1 MNVTTA
7 KWLEI
12 VRFELFYQLRR
23 KSTWI
28 LFAITLFPLLGQTN
42 GQVMAAHER
51 GILFCAPLYVAESSV
66 VMGLILF
73 LVMAAITGDA
83 ATRDVQTRM
92 EPLMHAAPIGRAAYL
107 GGRFFGAF
115 TMSALLLLLVP
126 LALIGATFVHPDLTP
141 ELAGPFRSAAFLQTY
156 FLLLLPNAFV
166 ATALMFALAT
176 LVRHTLGSYAG
187 AAMVLAASVLSGQ
200 VVGRMLGHWKLAKLL
215 DPIGHTA
222 LAVMADTWSPA
233 DLKARLVGLDGGLLG
248 NRLLW
253 LGVACMALAFTYAR
267 FRHGANAGTARWWQ
281 RRRTAR
287 ARAGDQDEPAIARS
301 APLTVLDIPRTFG
314 AAGRTRQTLAVA
326 RDSIRELTTRWSWLV
341 LPYFACHMTV
351 AMRELKLRGT
361 PVLPTTGHV
370 LQTFY
375 ELPPLFIVTIF
386 VFAILAAGELVW
398 RERDA
403 NIQALSDAAPVPNWV
418 GFAGKLLGLWF
429 VIVALRAL
437 LMLTGM
443 VMQVRLG
450 WYDFDPALYFKIVFG
465 LDLVGPLVFALL
477 ALSVHVLV
485 NQKQVGH
492 VAVLAVVMAGTLLG
506 ESFGIEH
513 PLLLPFAIPGWRY
526 SVIGGFDP
534 FLGRYL
540 WFMLYWAAWA
550 LVLAMVARLFW
561 VRGVEPGIRERVRIA
576 RRRLR
581 GWTAGAAAAALGL
594 VLLTGGFIFYNTNI
608 LNTYRSTAETAQRQ
622 ADYERRYRRYSAAP
636 QPQLTAT
643 KLNVEIYPER
653 REGDVRG
660 IYTLANRTARPIDT
674 IHVAVSSE
682 VETSEIE
689 FDRPARVTLRDD
701 DLGHRIYVMEQ
712 PLRPG
717 DSLRMSWK
725 VRYHPRGF
733 PARTISTA
741 VIRNGSFI
749 EMNEWMPLI
758 GYQPGRE
765 LSDAIERK
773 EHGLPPRPNVPS
785 LDDVQARLDPRGE
798 ERFDLDVTVGTA
810 ANQTAVAPGELLGTW
825 TRNSRRYFHY
835 VSAPVGSGFAL
846 FSANYGVRKAQW
858 GDVAIEVDHDPAHPM
873 NVDRIIRSAKASL
886 DQYTKRFGPY
896 PYKVLR
902 FVEYIRK
909 DGGAHSANAT
919 IWYSEVF
926 PLFDP
931 DHDERRIDLPF
942 AVVAHEVAHQFQV
955 APARVEGIALLSE
968 SFAWY
973 AAMGVIEQEYG
984 AAHLARFL
992 DFMRRDY
999 LNPRSRAD
1007 VPLLRASDRFLGYR
1021 KGPFA
1026 MYALREYVG
1035 QEKVDL
1041 AWRRLIAK
1049 HASHEPPFATSLDL
1063 LHELEQVTPD
1073 SLRPLLGDLLERN
1086 TFWEL
1091 ETRKAIMQPAPNG
1104 GWQVRLEIAAKKVA
1118 VDTEG
1123 TETNLPMNDLIE
1135 IGVFAPLEAGEDR
1148 GKPLYLAMHRVHTGP
1163 QTITI
1168 TVPKR
1173 PDLAGIDPRHLL
1185 IDVEPD
1191 NNFANITDPSRSKG

>member
-1 MNVTTA
+1 MNVSMA

-12 VRFELFYQLRR
+12 VRFELFYQFRR

-28 LFAITLFPLLGQTN
+28 LFAIFLFPLLGETN
-42 GQVMAAHER
+42 GQVLEAREQGM
-51 GILFCAPLYVAESSV
+51 LFGAPLFIAGSSIG
-66 VMGLILF
+66 MGLILI

-83 ATRDVQTRM
+83 ATRDVETRM

-126 LALIGATFVHPDLTP
+126 LALIGALFVHPDLGP
-141 ELAGPFRSAAFLQTY
+141 ELAGPFRSAAYLQTY

-176 LVRHTLGSYAG
+176 RTRHILGSYAG
-187 AAMVLAASVLSGQ
+187 AAIVLAAVLLGQ
-200 VVGRMLGHWKLAKLL
+200 PLIGRKLGFWKLAILL
-215 DPIGHTA
+215 DPTGHIA
-222 LAVMADTWSPA
+222 LDVMTDTWSPS
-233 DLKARLVGLDGGLLG
+233 DLKTRLVGLDGGLLS
-248 NRLLW
+248 NRLVW
-253 LGVACMALAFTYAR
+253 LAIACAALAFTYVR
-267 FRHGANAGTARWWQ
+267 FRYGANAGTVRWWQ
-281 RRRTAR
+281 RGRAAR
-287 ARAGDQDEPAIARS
+287 ARTKALDGSAIARS
-301 APLTVLDIPRTFG
+301 APLTVPDVPRTFG

-326 RDSIRELTTRWSWLV
+326 RDSIREMTTRWSWLV
-341 LPYFACHMTV
+341 LPYFASHMIV
-351 AMRELKLRGT
+351 AMRELRLRGT
-361 PVLPTTGHV
+361 PVFPTTGHV
-370 LQTFY
+370 LATFSA
-375 ELPPLFIVTIF
+375 LPPPFILSIF

-403 NIQALSDAAPVPNWV
+403 NMQALSDAAPVPNWV
-418 GFAGKLLGLWF
+418 GFIGKLLGLWF
-429 VIVALRAL
+429 VIVVLRAL

-443 VMQVRLG
+443 VMQMRLG

-465 LDLVGPLVFALL
+465 LELVGPLLFALV

-485 NQKQVGH
+485 NQKHVGH
-492 VAVLAVVMAGTLLG
+492 VVVLAIVMVGNLLG
-506 ESFGIEH
+506 EWFGIEH

-526 SVIGGFDP
+526 SEIGGFDP
-534 FLGRYL
+534 FTGRHL
-540 WFMLYWAAWA
+540 WFVLYWTAWT
-550 LVLAMVARLFW
+550 LFLAVVARLFW
-561 VRGVEPGIRERVRIA
+561 VRGVEPGIRERLRLA
-576 RRRLR
+576 RRRFR

-594 VLLTGGFIFYNTNI
+594 VLFAGGFIFYNTNI
-608 LNTYRSTAETAQRQ
+608 LNTYRSSTEIAQRQ
-622 ADYERRYRRYSAAP
+622 ADYERRYRRYATTP

-643 KLNVEIYPER
+643 QLNVEIYPER

-660 IYTLANRTARPIDT
+660 VYQLMNRTPHAIDT
-674 IHVAVSSE
+674 IHVAVSTE
-682 VETSEIE
+682 VETGAIE
-689 FDRPARVTLRDD
+689 FDRPARATLRDD
-701 DLGHRIYVMEQ
+701 DLGHHIYVLTE
-712 PLRPG
+712 PLGPG

-733 PARTISTA
+733 PARNGSTA

-749 EMNEWMPLI
+749 EMHEWMPSI

-765 LSDAIERK
+765 LSDAVERK
-773 EHGLPPRPNVPS
+773 EHGLPARPDVPS
-785 LDDVQARLDPRGE
+785 LDDVRARLDPWGQ
-798 ERFDLDVTVGTA
+798 ERVDLDVTVGTA
-810 ANQTAVAPGELLGTW
+810 ANQTAVAPGQLLGTW
-825 TRNSRRYFHY
+825 MRNSRRYFHY
-835 VSAPVGSGFAL
+835 ASPSIGPGYAI
-846 FSANYGVRKAQW
+846 FSADYAVRKASW
-858 GDVAIEVDHDPAHPM
+858 GDVAIEVDHHPAHPM
-873 NVDRIIRSAKASL
+873 NVDRIIRATKASL

-896 PYKVLR
+896 PYNVLR
-902 FVEYIRK
+902 MVEYIRK

-919 IWYSEVF
+919 IWYSEAF

-931 DHDERRIDLPF
+931 AHDERRIDLPF
-942 AVVAHEVAHQFQV
+942 AVIAHEVAHQFQV

-999 LNPRSRAD
+999 LDPRSRAD

-1026 MYALREYVG
+1026 MYALREYIG

-1041 AWRRLIAK
+1041 AWRRLIAQ

-1063 LHELEQVTPD
+1063 LHELEQVTPA

-1091 ETRKAIMQPAPNG
+1091 KSSHAKAQAIANG
-1104 GWQVRLEIAAKKVA
+1104 AWQVSLDVVAKKVV
-1118 VDTEG
+1118 VDTAG
-1123 TETNLPMNDLIE
+1123 VETNIPMNDLIE

-1148 GKPLYLAMHRVHTGP
+1148 GKPLYLAMHRIRTGP

-1168 TVPKR
+1168 TVPRR
-1173 PDLAGIDPRHLL
+1173 PAVAGIDPRHLL
-1185 IDVEPD
+1185 IDVEPND
-1191 NNFANITDPSRSKG
+1191 NLADIPNPSPSKG